1 MRGVLI
7 GLLTMAFGVTVQ
19 AETRIK
25 DLTSVQ
31 GVRGNH
37 LVGYGLVLG
46 LNGTGDS
53 LRNAPFTQQSMQSML
68 DRMGVNIRGAQART
82 RNIAAVMVMAELPP
96 FAVAG
101 SRVDVTVASLGDATS
116 LSGGSLIMTP
126 LTGADEVIYAVAQ
139 GAVTVSGGT
148 AGGRSETL
156 TRGVPTSARIPNGAM
171 IERDAPGQFANGPQ
185 LVLELRNP
193 DFKTAVAIA
202 DAVNFFAGHR
212 FKTRI
217 AEAHDM
223 RNVVLRRPESMGPAR
238 LLAEI
243 GDLVVRADVPARII
257 IDERTGTVVIGKD
270 VQIAPVAIAH
280 GDITVRVTETPRVSQ
295 PAPFSKGETVVV
307 SDTTVAV
314 DEKGGSVTAL
324 RGATLQALVSGLN
337 RLGLK
342 PSGIIAVL
350 QAIKSAGA
358 LNAELIIQ

>member
-1 MRGVLI
+1 MNRWLI
-7 GLLTMAFGVTVQ
+7 GLVAWLACASAL

-101 SRVDVTVASLGDATS
+101 SRIDVTVASLGDATS

-126 LTGADEVIYAVAQ
+126 LSGADEVIYAVAQ
-139 GAVTVSGGT
+139 GAVTVSGGA
-148 AGGRSETL
+148 AGGRSESV

-171 IERDAPGQFANGPQ
+171 VERDSPGQFGVGPQ
-185 LVLELRNP
+185 VVLELRNP

-212 FKTRI
+212 FKVHV

-223 RNVVLRRPESMGPAR
+223 RTVVLRRPERMAPAR
-238 LLAEI
+238 FLAEI
-243 GDLVVRADVPARII
+243 GDLLVKADVPARIV

-280 GDITVRVTETPRVSQ
+280 GDITVRVTEAPRVSQ